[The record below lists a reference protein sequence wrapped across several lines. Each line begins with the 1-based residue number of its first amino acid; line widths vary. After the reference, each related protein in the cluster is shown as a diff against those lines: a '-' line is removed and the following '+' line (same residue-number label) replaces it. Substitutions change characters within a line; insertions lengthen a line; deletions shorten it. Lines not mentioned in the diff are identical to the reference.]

1 MMGWVTERL
10 GSLFRAERVSHAG
23 EGASADTAYEAAME
37 AVERAEEEKVFMA
50 AVGAC
55 GRDMGERV
63 WNRHHHVDHCYD
75 DTSET
80 SVSVFRADAA
90 GAIRWSV
97 VETYSRWGG
106 RHDIHDETVTEAN
119 SEDAAVRLGEVRFL
133 SLVDRI
139 ARDCAETDERLQ
151 GWEDQQIV
159 EFERRVGAV

>member
-55 GRDMGERV
+55 GRDMGEHV
-63 WNRHHHVDHCYD
+63 WNRHHRVDHYYD
-75 DTSET
+75 DTSEA

-90 GAIRWSV
+90 GGVRWSV

-106 RHDIHDETVTEAN
+106 RHDIHDETVTGAD
-119 SEDAAVRLGEVRFL
+119 SEEAAVRFAEEGFS

-139 ARDCAETDERLQ
+139 GRDGKEADDRLQ
-151 GWEDQQIV
+151 AWEDQQIA
-159 EFERRVGAV
+159 EFERRAVAV

>member
-37 AVERAEEEKVFMA
+37 AAERAEEEKVFMA

-55 GRDMGERV
+55 GRDMGERI
-63 WNRHHHVDHCYD
+63 WNRYHRIDHCYD
-75 DTSET
+75 DTSEA
-80 SVSVFRADAA
+80 SVSVFRADVA
-90 GAIRWSV
+90 GGVRWSV

-106 RHDIHDETVTEAN
+106 RHDIHDETVTGAD
-119 SEDAAVRLGEVRFL
+119 SEEAAVRFAEERFL
-133 SLVDRI
+133 SLVDQVG
-139 ARDCAETDERLQ
+139 RDGAEANERLQ
-151 GWEDQQIV
+151 VWEDQQVV